1 MFIEDW
7 NSFYEQAEQLYR
19 NDPLRT
25 RYVLKYSHSGGKLVL
40 KVTDDRL
47 CLQFQTDQ
55 LADVK
60 KVEKLNN
67 LFFTLMAK
75 GDAAEDMDTAVMADA
90 AEESAEVPGTALAD
104 PAMNGGDGKQRQNRA
119 PSRQQASRGRSNL
132 KGRRSKG

>member
-7 NSFYEQAEQLYR
+7 SSFYEQAEQLYR

-40 KVTDDRL
+40 KVTDDRQ

-67 LFFTLMAK
+67 MFFTLMAK
-75 GDAAEDMDTAVMADA
+75 GDAAEDA
-90 AEESAEVPGTALAD
+90 AEDSAEVPGAALTN
-104 PAMNGGDGKQRQNRA
+104 PAMNGGDGKQHQTRA
-119 PSRQQASRGRSNL
+119 SSRQQASRGRNNL
-132 KGRRSKG
+132 KGRRSKGS